1 MLRKKRSLGG
11 IFRLTWLL
19 YPDLPDCAIVRAL
32 SIVMDLGSFNRSRP
46 WSFAGTVIPPLALL
60 LILVLFISNVEAWK
74 PATFFGRYADDAL
87 YFSCAQALA
96 QHRGYILPSFPGI
109 PLKPQVP
116 ILYPLL
122 LSEVWKISPQFP
134 ENIIWAIRL
143 TEGFGCL
150 ALLGTFF
157 LLRRVAGLAVVPSLI
172 LTAVCAFHPV
182 LVRLSGLTMTDV
194 PFAAM
199 FLLVVLLAQFAL
211 SPGISLGPT
220 ATLGVVAALS
230 ASLRSLGYMVAVGLL
245 AYILYRREYR
255 RALAYSFAAG
265 VTVLSVLF
273 LTAHYAPMGA
283 SGNAVPSNRSGSQWE
298 RLVVFHTEY
307 VRFHWRMGIPTIGAF
322 FSMIKENCLQLVSS
336 PGPFLAGAF
345 DRHSWLLTAGM
356 SAIVLSGVVRLLRRP
371 EWRAL
376 AFITIPYIFL
386 VILWPYPLM
395 DRFLLPLLPIFLL
408 ATVLESKRLLS
419 LAMSNLAPSS
429 SWANRILAVC
439 LCAILLGYAVFS
451 GWTYLFRDRQALRE
465 AANVQAK
472 TLAQKREVYSWIRD
486 HTPANAKIV
495 AYDDNL
501 LFLYTQRQALRPIAM
516 LPTAAYSKGADSNS
530 PDLDRDLAQLCDA
543 PRDAGA
549 TYWLV
554 TGDDFSLDADP
565 EKTTSRQNEI
575 VGALPLAFRSSGGF
589 ARLYD
594 SSCLLSPTRKDC
606 EGTQAVLVPGTR

>member
-1 MLRKKRSLGG
+1 
-11 IFRLTWLL
+11 
-19 YPDLPDCAIVRAL
+19 
-32 SIVMDLGSFNRSRP
+32 MDLGSFNRSRA

-60 LILVLFISNVEAWK
+60 LILALFISNVEAWN

-96 QHRGYILPSFPGI
+96 HHRGYILPSFPGM

-150 ALLGTFF
+150 ALLCTFF
-157 LLRRVAGLAVVPSLI
+157 LLRRIAGLAVVPSLTI
-172 LTAVCAFHPV
+172 TAVCALHPV
-182 LVRLSGLTMTDV
+182 LVRLSGLAMTDV

-199 FLLVVLLAQFAL
+199 FLFAL
-211 SPGISLGPT
+211 LLTQLALSSGTSLGPT
-220 ATLGVVAALS
+220 AALGVVAALS

-255 RALAYSFAAG
+255 RALVYSFAACL
-265 VTVLSVLF
+265 TTLSVLL

-283 SGNAVPSNRSGSQWE
+283 AGNAISSNGAGSQWE

-345 DRHSWLLTAGM
+345 DRRSWLLTAGI

-376 AFITIPYIFL
+376 AFIAIPYIFV

-395 DRFLLPLLPIFLL
+395 DRFLLPFLPIFLL

-419 LAMSNLAPSS
+419 MAKINLVSPASWTNRVLAAALCV
-429 SWANRILAVC
+429 IL
-439 LCAILLGYAVFS
+439 IGYGVFA
-451 GWTYLFRDRQALRE
+451 GWTYLFRDRQALRD
-465 AANVQAK
+465 AANAQAK
-472 TLAQKREVYSWIRD
+472 TLAQKGEVYSWIRE
-486 HTPANAKIV
+486 HTPADAKIV
-495 AYDDNL
+495 AYDDIL
-501 LFLYTQRQALRPIAM
+501 LFLYTQRQALRPIAL
-516 LPTAAYSKGADSNS
+516 LPSTAYSKMAGSDS
-530 PDLDRDLAQLCDA
+530 PDLDRDLSQLSDA

-565 EKTTSRQNEI
+565 EKTASRQNEI
-575 VGALPLAFRSSGGF
+575 ADVLPLVFRSSGGF

-594 SSCLLSPTRKDC
+594 SSCLLSPARKDC
-606 EGTQAVLVPGTR
+606 EGTQAVLFPGTR